1 VPATAH
7 CPSTGADLQSHNLN
21 AQQVNIFN
29 IDKVGEGLPARVITE
44 LAENIEG
51 FVEQNKF

>member
-1 VPATAH
+1 MPATAH